1 MKSTLVI
8 ADLPASRELDR
19 KAMSV
24 VRGGATLP
32 RSPAESELSA
42 DPLNIERKGK
52 KDQHEYLVIRMDSV
66 LIT

>member
-8 ADLPASRELDR
+8 ADLAASRELDR
-19 KAMSV
+19 KTMSV
-24 VRGGATLP
+24 IRGGATLP
-32 RSPAESELSA
+32 RSPVESGLCA
-42 DPLNIERKGK
+42 DPLNVERKGK